1 MSTAREIE
9 SNILQGYYLISE
21 EYKINRIKSDKQLEP
36 YKNLKKFDSIIKKY
50 IKKKTANISFKM
62 WATMYKQ
69 IIKDLIKLFEEYD
82 EDKSS
87 SSKSSSSRSSS
98 SKSSSSK
105 SKKKITINDD
115 IKPLN
120 DDIKPLNKRTSHFNI
135 HTYDFDKQYYKDKYL
150 SRKKNPRFSRK
161 SKKAR
166 KSKKRR
172 RTRRH

>member
-87 SSKSSSSRSSS
+87 SSKSSSS
-98 SKSSSSK
+98 K

-161 SKKAR
+161 SKKNC
-166 KSKKRR
+166 
-172 RTRRH
+172 HFI